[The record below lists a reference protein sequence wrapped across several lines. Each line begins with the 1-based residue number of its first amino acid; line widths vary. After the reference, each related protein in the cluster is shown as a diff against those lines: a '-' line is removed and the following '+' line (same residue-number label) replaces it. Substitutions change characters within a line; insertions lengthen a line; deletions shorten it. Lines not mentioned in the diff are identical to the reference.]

1 MELIEIYS
9 DPLAKEFV
17 LAFCKFIDSKQKCLF
32 STDDPAFGGLGRGD
46 AGPVKSQYIE
56 CHGREQAITLSL
68 PPMSAAIYKCTRK
81 FPSRRKKTAEAAPKA
96 AKSDKAAK
104 AAPKKTTRKSKES

>member
-1 MELIEIYS
+1 MTVCNFSPVDRTGYTIGVPTAGTYT
-9 DPLAKEFV
+9 
-17 LAFCKFIDSKQKCLF
+17 CLF

-96 AKSDKAAK
+96 AKSGKTAN

>member
-1 MELIEIYS
+1 MPRIHFPFE
-9 DPLAKEFV
+9 
-17 LAFCKFIDSKQKCLF
+17 
-32 STDDPAFGGLGRGD
+32 GRS
-46 AGPVKSQYIE
+46 VKLLTKRE
-56 CHGREQAITLSL
+56 RGGREQAITLSL

-96 AKSDKAAK
+96 AKSGKTAK

>member
-1 MELIEIYS
+1 MPRPGAGHHS
-9 DPLAKEFV
+9 VPAPL
-17 LAFCKFIDSKQKCLF
+17 
-32 STDDPAFGGLGRGD
+32 
-46 AGPVKSQYIE
+46 
-56 CHGREQAITLSL
+56 
-68 PPMSAAIYKCTRK
+68 SAAIYKCTRK